1 MDKVVVKEIKEK
13 KVKGK
18 GGPKIGKSNKF
29 EDCNKLN
36 GSKNCWEMHENTICY
51 NLDSSNCK
59 GGEW

>member
-36 GSKNCWEMHENTICY
+36 GSKNC
-51 NLDSSNCK
+51 
-59 GGEW
+59 